1 MYPLIVPLHHEAPG
15 DPTLMIW
22 IKEQMD
28 HVLGLEAEA
37 MVVLFGLMVLV
48 IPVGILVAYALQRR
62 GS

>member
-15 DPTLMIW
+15 DPTLMMW
-22 IKEQMD
+22 IKERMD
-28 HVLGLEAEA
+28 HVFGLEAEA

-48 IPVGILVAYALQRR
+48 IPVGILVAYVLQRR